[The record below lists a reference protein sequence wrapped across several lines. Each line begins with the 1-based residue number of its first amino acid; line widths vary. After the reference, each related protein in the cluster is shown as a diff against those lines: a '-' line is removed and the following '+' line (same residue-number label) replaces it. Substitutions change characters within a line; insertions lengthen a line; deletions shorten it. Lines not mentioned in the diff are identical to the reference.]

1 MFNKNKKN
9 TDQNNYEQLIF
20 QNFNNVKNCSNFI
33 DFQSFLNQVLIVANL
48 SENDE
53 NVQKMLQKSQEAI
66 ANKNEIAFKLFVLS
80 FIKDTRFSETILV
93 PEILKETNSRLI
105 TVNFKD
111 SKSVK
116 EDLFI
121 RIYNQTLEELII
133 KNNKWIEFL
142 PNLIINYDNVLDK
155 YTILFSQEVL
165 K

>member
-20 QNFNNVKNCSNFI
+20 QNFNTVKNSSNFI
-33 DFQSFLNQVLIVANL
+33 DFQSFLNQVLIVSNL

-121 RIYNQTLEELII
+121 TIYNQTLEELII
-133 KNNKWIEFL
+133 KNNKWVEFL